1 MNARHP
7 PRLARTLLQRCCGGR
22 FHESLEGD
30 LLEEFAAGRS
40 SAWYWRQVACAIQQ
54 HLRNVARQ
62 QMVTFAAATL
72 FFIFALWLIAPA
84 TYPVV
89 GWARTL
95 EPMRALVL
103 LGWLAGIPFI
113 LGGMAGAAERRQR
126 AGAIL
131 LGAALAYLTP
141 VTLPF
146 TTAVCDLCSH
156 PAGAALPDSILL
168 LTPFGSAL
176 LAGLGAWLVG
186 RLHTTT

>member
-1 MNARHP
+1 MNARRP
-7 PRLARTLLQRCCGGR
+7 PRFAQALLQRCCKGR
-22 FHESLEGD
+22 FQESLEGD
-30 LLEEFAAGRS
+30 LLEEFVSGRS
-40 SAWYWRQVACAIQQ
+40 DGWYWHQVLCAMRE

-62 QMVTFAAATL
+62 QMLTCAAATL
-72 FFIFALWLIAPA
+72 FFIVALWVIAPA

-89 GWARTL
+89 GLARTL
-95 EPMRALVL
+95 EPARVLVL
-103 LGWLAGIPFI
+103 LAWLAGVPFI
-113 LGGMAGAAERRQR
+113 LGGVAGAAERRRR

-146 TTAVCDLCSH
+146 TSAVCDLCSH

-186 RLHTTT
+186 RFHAAT